1 MTPWRMILAEGMDE
15 MPQCEGLIT
24 RAEDPILRVIA
35 CSGAPRCAQAHADTR
50 TLAEA
55 LAPHI
60 AEDARLH
67 VSGCAKGCAHSG
79 PASITLVATG
89 EGFDLVRG
97 GSVRDAPV
105 LRGLSR
111 AGILTDPSL
120 LLGAR

>member
-1 MTPWRMILAEGMDE
+1 M
-15 MPQCEGLIT
+15 
-24 RAEDPILRVIA
+24 LRLIA
-35 CSGAPRCAQAHADTR
+35 CSGAPRCGQAHADAR
-50 TLAEA
+50 SLAAA
-55 LAPHI
+55 LAPYI

-79 PASITLVATG
+79 SASITLVATG

-97 GSVRDAPV
+97 GSTRDVPA

-111 AGILTDPSL
+111 AGILANPSV